1 MSLMYVSHEVTNLVN
16 VMKNIENA
24 NNGYVFASNLCPSYL
39 RRTEQLVSR
48 GMLTKGRI
56 VNAHGVLEDAFFTKK
71 SAEIYLRILT

>member
-1 MSLMYVSHEVTNLVN
+1 MSLLYTSHEATNLVN
-16 VMKNIENA
+16 VMRNVEIS

-56 VNAHGVLEDAFFTKK
+56 INAHGVLEDAFFTKK
-71 SAEIYLRILT
+71 SAEIFLRILT